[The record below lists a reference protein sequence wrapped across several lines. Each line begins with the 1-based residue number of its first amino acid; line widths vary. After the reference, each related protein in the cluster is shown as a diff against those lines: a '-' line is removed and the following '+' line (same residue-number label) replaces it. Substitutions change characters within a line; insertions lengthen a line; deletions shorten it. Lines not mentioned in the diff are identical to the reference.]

1 MAPFWKKVYH
11 DYAVFEVHNQTAA
24 FLYKLRQPRD
34 LGDMAGVEAAGQGV
48 L

>member
-11 DYAVFEVHNQTAA
+11 DCAVFTVHNQTAA
-24 FLYKLRQPRD
+24 FLYKLRQPCD